1 MAIRYYFGI
10 AYVILSVLSMA
21 TTTQAG
27 EEAAEV
33 IIPRLM
39 APPRLD
45 GVLDDDIWRA
55 AARITDFTVSGQS
68 AAAAKPVVVRLA
80 YSDEALYVA
89 ATCAE
94 PQPERIRA
102 VARQGMRS
110 VWQDDCLEV
119 FLRTGASALDV
130 DQFIVNSAGVRQA
143 ERMRAGRYE
152 PDFAPTWEAAGR
164 VGEAEWTVEVAIP
177 FAALEVEPPQPGTM
191 FQLALGREDHT
202 GAEPVLTNW
211 PQGAAYG
218 AMGGY
223 GRVYFGTAN
232 HLRNPDMAQQDAHG
246 PTDWTFGAEGRDR
259 ELFASEVE
267 GERAVIV
274 LQSPNRYATASQ
286 SLQLRPQTWYRL
298 EAWVKGEAS
307 VNLRARTSPKANQ
320 PTVPYDV
327 TANPSAEY
335 RKVEARFPTGETGE
349 ALIIIGSLAGYG
361 EGEVRIAQLR
371 VVQDVNTEADG
382 PAIPVVPAGRTVIKK
397 LLVTDC
403 RVVRGFVTSPVDGRL
418 RSYDWDVNVWEYGMA
433 GAGAGVGYAYRNN
446 DGLHITLADREGVD
460 AVQIKR
466 GAAVKLYADAQRY
479 DDPGAAPLV
488 WEFHGHAEC
497 SRALFENR
505 VRSDRFSFFDRTD
518 GLIADVS
525 FFRLGGD
532 LRGRPS
538 ITLGVGG
545 ATAPGELAAVVGDRF
560 AEQDRTFLELQPGLA
575 GNLTAEKGRSV
586 HLLTEPLAA
595 ETPLDAISVKLALAG
610 SPVICPATIAVQDPL
625 EPRAELMGVDVT
637 LQGGSGELVLDFPDQ
652 VVPAGRR
659 LWLTLSFGAPVTV
672 EELQVQ
678 LHTLS
683 RDEAVPEALAYRK
696 LQMRGLFCQ
705 LSEARQ
711 WMTLNRN
718 TDLEQFYRE
727 NHWGPAI
734 RELAEALAHCKE
746 LGPEDDLVRCYD
758 EWIWARSRDLPPF
771 EPRLDE
777 VPGAP
782 EWAVLLRQA
791 WLQSRAVAEW
801 WLDNRLVPTGELGG
815 MVGDDTDFYQNL
827 ADLPLLENDGVG
839 ARCKQAAALLAE
851 LAQETTLE
859 KGLNKHTM
867 DPLHAYEE
875 GLNHEALMLWWNYGD
890 PVYFERCL
898 QAAKSLPALTVVTA
912 KGHRHFRNQDC
923 GAEDLRLERPLGV
936 DGDCHP
942 LMWHPALEVAW
953 YNRNPTVLE
962 YLDEWARGWLSH
974 NQPGAYAYSVD
985 VATETVTSKGER
997 PLYAGYGGQGSA
1009 HGFLYQIT
1017 GDATYLQP
1025 YMDGFAQGQAIYP
1038 ANRFVPELW
1047 HAGFLDSLSPEA
1059 LAGVADRNPVAQAL
1073 VRGDRRPL
1081 LEALKADIAE
1091 LQRFWPMYTTA
1102 EVFTDRV
1109 FLDRLERATT
1119 CYTGGFATRNKYN
1132 HTHAVSWEGLGTDYA
1147 AFVLEARPRRFR
1159 ALLYNFR
1166 DAPLAGQARF
1176 WTLAHGRYR
1185 VTLGPDADDDGRA
1198 DSVTREEVAEVARA
1212 TALPV
1217 VLPPRQV
1224 VVLELSLEE
1233 ELDDIRLRPDLAVA
1247 TREMRVEGDEVV
1259 GIVHNIGGGDAPAF
1273 RVALLDPQ
1281 GQARATAEL
1290 GPLPAPV
1297 DLEPKRMEFR
1307 LARPADRSEGWQ
1319 VFVDAEETVPELY
1332 EGNNTARVP

>member
-1 MAIRYYFGI
+1 MIKYHVGI
-10 AYVILSVLSMA
+10 IFFILAWLSIAAAAPPVPESAEAVIPGV
-21 TTTQAG
+21 
-27 EEAAEV
+27 AA
-33 IIPRLM
+33 
-39 APPRLD
+39 APRLD
-45 GVLDDDIWRA
+45 GVLDDDCWGGAARLTGFAAPGKFA
-55 AARITDFTVSGQS
+55 AAE
-68 AAAAKPVVVRLA
+68 KPVVVLLA
-80 YSDEALYVA
+80 YTDDALYVG

-94 PQPERIRA
+94 PRPERIKSL
-102 VARQGMRS
+102 ARQGMRS
-110 VWQDDCLEV
+110 VWQDDCLEI
-119 FLRTGASALDV
+119 FLRTGESALDV

-143 ERMRAGRYE
+143 ERIRAGRYE
-152 PDFAPTWEAAGR
+152 PAFAPAWEAAGR
-164 VGEAEWTVEVAIP
+164 VDAAEWTVEAAIP
-177 FAALEVEPPQPGTM
+177 FAVLVVETPQPGTM

-202 GAEPVLTNW
+202 GGEPVLTNW

-223 GRVYFGTAN
+223 GRIYFGTAN
-232 HLRNPDMAQQDAHG
+232 HLRNPDMAQQGPNG
-246 PTDWTFGAEGRDR
+246 PTDWSFGADGKDR
-259 ELFASEVE
+259 ELFSSEVE
-267 GERAVIV
+267 GDEAVIV

-286 SLQLRPQTWYRL
+286 SLKLRPQTWYRL

-307 VNLRARTSPKANQ
+307 VNLRARTSPVAGQ

-327 TANPSAEY
+327 TARPSPEY
-335 RKVEARFPTGETGE
+335 RKVEVRFPSGETGE
-349 ALIIIGSLAGYG
+349 ALIIIGSLEGYG

-371 VVQDVNTEADG
+371 VVQDVNMEADG
-382 PAIPVVPAGRTVIKK
+382 PAIPIAAAGRTVVKK
-397 LLVTDC
+397 LLVSDC

-460 AVQIKR
+460 AVQIRR
-466 GAAVKLYADAQRY
+466 GAAVKLYADAERY
-479 DDPGAAPLV
+479 DDPGSAPLV
-488 WEFHGHAEC
+488 WEFHGRAES
-497 SRALFENR
+497 SRALFQER
-505 VRSDRFSFFDRTD
+505 VRSDRFSFFNRTD

-525 FFRLGGD
+525 FFRMGGTVK
-532 LRGRPS
+532 GRPDT
-538 ITLGVGG
+538 TLGVGG
-545 ATAPGELAAVVGDRF
+545 PGAFGELAAVAEDRF
-560 AEQDRTFLELQPGLA
+560 PEQDRAVFGLGA
-575 GNLTAEKGRSV
+575 GLTGTLAVEKGRSA

-595 ETPLDAISVKLALAG
+595 ETPLDAIGVQLTLAG
-610 SPVICPATIAVQDPL
+610 LPDLCPATIAVQDPL

-637 LQGGSGELVLDFPDQ
+637 LQGGSGEVVLDFPDQ

-672 EELQVQ
+672 EGLQVK
-678 LHTLS
+678 LHRLT
-683 RDEAVPEALAYRK
+683 REEAVPEALAYRK

-734 RELAEALAHCKE
+734 RELTEALAHCKD
-746 LGPEDDLVRCYD
+746 LGPNDDLVRCYD

-771 EPRLDE
+771 EPRIDE
-777 VPGAP
+777 SPGAP
-782 EWAVLLRQA
+782 EWAVLARQA

-815 MVGDDTDFYQNL
+815 LVGDDSDFYQNL
-827 ADLPLLENDGVG
+827 ADLPMLENDGVG

-851 LAQETTLE
+851 LAEQTTLE
-859 KGLNKHTM
+859 NGLNKHTM

-898 QAAKSLPALTVVTA
+898 LAAKNLPALTVVTEQ
-912 KGHRHFRNQDC
+912 GHRHFRNQDC
-923 GAEDLRLERPLGV
+923 GAEDLRIERPLGV

-953 YNRNPTVLE
+953 YNRSPAVLR
-962 YLDEWARGWLSH
+962 YLDEWARGWLAH
-974 NQPGAYAYSVD
+974 NRPGEYAYSVD

-1017 GDATYLQP
+1017 GDPTYLQP
-1025 YMDGFAQGQAIYP
+1025 YLDGFAQGQAVYP
-1038 ANRFVPELW
+1038 ANRFIPELW
-1047 HAGFLDSLSPEA
+1047 QAGFLDNLSPDA
-1059 LAGVADRNPVAQAL
+1059 LAGVAGRNPVAQAL
-1073 VRGDRRPL
+1073 IAGDRRPL
-1081 LEALKADIAE
+1081 LEALRADIAE

-1102 EVFTDRV
+1102 EVFTDRI

-1132 HTHAVSWEGLGTDYA
+1132 HTHAVSWEGFGTDYA
-1147 AFVLEARPRRFR
+1147 AFVLEARSDRFR

-1166 DAPLAGQARF
+1166 DEPAVGQARF
-1176 WTLAHGRYR
+1176 WTLSHGRYR
-1185 VTLGPDADDDGRA
+1185 VTLGPDGDDDGRA
-1198 DSVTREEVAEVARA
+1198 DSLAREEVAEVARA

-1217 VLPPRQV
+1217 VLPSRQV
-1224 VVLELSLEE
+1224 VVLELTQEE

-1247 TREMRVEGDEVV
+1247 TRELRVADGPVV

-1273 RVALLDPQ
+1273 RVTLLDAG
-1281 GQARATAEL
+1281 GQVRATADVGL
-1290 GPLPAPV
+1290 LAAPV
-1297 DLEPKRMEFR
+1297 DLEPKRAEFR
-1307 LARPADRSEGWQ
+1307 LTLPEGDTGGWR
-1319 VFVDAEETVPELY
+1319 VVVDAEHAVPELY
-1332 EGNNTARVP
+1332 EGNNATPVP